1 MSAYAQKST
10 YNKSSVRKPAPS
22 PSVVNYSD
30 WQPSL
35 CIMGAAKKNQGGLGK
50 SAPVTSPQTG
60 GAWPSIRTPAML
72 SWGASEYV
80 DPKKPDEAG
89 KWSLSLQFPSAD
101 YPSPEGDAF
110 RAKLEEFDRRIIKC
124 ISDVSPSLYGKF
136 RSEESV
142 TDMFTGSLKFSK
154 DKETKVINY
163 DRAPTF
169 NPKIRVYPNEEGI
182 QEWKLSVYNN
192 AKQLVFPPEQ
202 VIKAGQTPAID
213 DTTGL
218 YLDIKAHLPK
228 LSKVVVLATPKVWI
242 LEKTCGVTWTIQQV
256 KVAQLTST
264 KGLEGCQFAD
274 DDDEYE
280 ENDGELLPVAE
291 AVTHTHSSV
300 PVVDATVASAPVAPV
315 VPAPVAPVASA
326 PVASDA
332 QEPVVVEL
340 EEDTESDDSE
350 ADASGDDAPEPEPE
364 PEPVQVV
371 AKKGLKK
378 PVAVPVAVPV
388 EPVAAAPVTGV
399 KKTLKPK
406 K

>member
-30 WQPSL
+30 WQPSV
-35 CIMGAAKKNQGGLGK
+35 CVMGAAKKNQGGLGK
-50 SAPVTSPQTG
+50 SAPITSPQTD
-60 GAWPSIRTPAML
+60 GAWPSVRTPAML
-72 SWGASEYV
+72 SWGASEYI
-80 DPKKPDEAG
+80 DPKKPEEPG
-89 KWSLSLQFPSAD
+89 KWSISLQFPSAD

-154 DKETKVINY
+154 DKETKVVNY

-169 NPKIRVYPNEEGI
+169 SPKIRVYPNADGI
-182 QEWKLSVYNN
+182 QEWKISVYNN

-213 DTTGL
+213 DATGM

-228 LSKVVVLATPKVWI
+228 LSKVIVLVTPKVWI
-242 LEKTCGVTWTIQQV
+242 LEKTCGVTWTVQQV
-256 KVAQLTST
+256 KVSQLTST
-264 KGLEGCQFAD
+264 KGLEGCQF
-274 DDDEYE
+274 DDDEDAEYI
-280 ENDGELLPVAE
+280 ENDGELLPVAQ
-291 AVTHTHSSV
+291 AVATQSSA
-300 PVVDATVASAPVAPV
+300 PVVDVVVTSAPIESTVAPV
-315 VPAPVAPVASA
+315 VQAPTV
-326 PVASDA
+326 
-332 QEPVVVEL
+332 EP
-340 EEDTESDDSE
+340 TESDSGESDDESE
-350 ADASGDDAPEPEPE
+350 QEPEPEPE
-364 PEPVQVV
+364 PEPVIV
-371 AKKGLKK
+371 KKSLKK
-378 PVAVPVAVPV
+378 PTAPVA
-388 EPVAAAPVTGV
+388 ETASAP